1 MGQSLQPLYKTV
13 PMSAAAD
20 PVLYGYLALVDAI
33 RVGGARESRIAIKL
47 LSNEFKATEYLMQL
61 DERIKALGEKPEI
74 GKSREN
80 IRRGY
85 RSIRVN
91 SHVVYYHLQVQ
102 KIDIVRVLH
111 KRMDVEKHLPERV

>member
-1 MGQSLQPLYKTV
+1 MYEVVKSPL
-13 PMSAAAD
+13 AARD
-20 PVLYGYLALVDAI
+20 LKCIWNYRFKKWG
-33 RVGGARESRIAIKL
+33 E
-47 LSNEFKATEYLMQL
+47 NKATEYLMQL

-102 KIDIVRVLH
+102 KIDIVRALH
-111 KRMDVEKHLPERV
+111 KGMEVKKICHRSGTI